1 MAVVT
6 QMTMFAFEDKPV
18 SKEPTWLED
27 YDGEHKTTYRMDAEA
42 LVEDLNKM
50 PSGKG
55 SWLRCLEV
63 DHSRSYES
71 QFKDWDACIWFHHGI
86 GLKKMVKS
94 SGEVMDCID
103 PHPYRWHYLDG
114 KIIRPW
120 KYEPLTDTWIE
131 DDVLHIKLDSGEYMA
146 DIVDDTEIDRYDNH
160 PYNPTYDLEHFAI
173 ECYRNRLPRE
183 MMTWR
188 EHYMYGTPCLRP
200 FCRNIS
206 QEEAKKIDLMGN
218 IPGSMVRNQE
228 FDQICECA
236 EKIGIH
242 LQLNYEVPPL
252 MNPAMYPVEESCKTC
267 LRRKSNNKD
276 KETPCWKDSGQTCC
290 SDYIWDRK
298 TPAKKKIAIK
308 KAENESEEY

>member
-1 MAVVT
+1 M
-6 QMTMFAFEDKPV
+6 
-18 SKEPTWLED
+18 
-27 YDGEHKTTYRMDAEA
+27 
-42 LVEDLNKM
+42 
-50 PSGKG
+50 
-55 SWLRCLEV
+55 
-63 DHSRSYES
+63 
-71 QFKDWDACIWFHHGI
+71 I
-86 GLKKMVKS
+86 KS

-120 KYEPLTDTWIE
+120 KYEPLTDAWIE

-173 ECYRNRLPRE
+173 ECYRSCLPRE

-218 IPGSMVRNQE
+218 IPGSMVRNKE

-236 EKIGIH
+236 ERIGI
-242 LQLNYEVPPL
+242 QLELPYDVP
-252 MNPAMYPVEESCKTC
+252 E
-267 LRRKSNNKD
+267 
-276 KETPCWKDSGQTCC
+276 
-290 SDYIWDRK
+290 
-298 TPAKKKIAIK
+298 
-308 KAENESEEY
+308 